1 MQGKQEAMKRGNN
14 EGSLP
19 KLNIAF
25 VHPDLGIGGAERL
38 VIDAAV
44 GLQQQGHE
52 VVIYTSHCDKN
63 HCFEEVKSGEIKVEV
78 FGDFLPTNL
87 AGKLFIMFANLR
99 QLYLTTKLMAK
110 GKIHHH
116 DLFIVDQLS
125 TCVPLLSAFGNRSR
139 VLFYCHFPDQLLA
152 QRTNLIK
159 SLYRIPFDLLEQL
172 TMNAA
177 DCIVVNSN
185 FTKSVYKRTFR
196 LFSQKPNVVH
206 PCVGLETEL
215 VQDKDF
221 ALYKKLFP
229 PSTRFYLSVNRYER
243 KKNIELA
250 IKSFA
255 LSTESKRS
263 NVKLVIAGGY
273 DDKVLENKEY
283 LKELQNIS
291 KNSNLPYFTLH
302 YAHWDQQLSDSS
314 ISGASD
320 AKVLF
325 LTSISSS
332 LKDQLLRE
340 TDLLLYTPSFE
351 HFGIVPLEAMKLGKP
366 VLAVNNGGPLE
377 TIVSLIPNTNEN
389 NSTGWLRPSD
399 PKEWA
404 DAIEESRDFI
414 KEVDNIFKNNGPER
428 VKKLFSRTAM
438 TNQFEKNIQDI
449 SWNTDKKSWLGY
461 IMFISSVLSVIFPA
475 ALLMGCNSLGFCVLN
490 ATLVILFHSV
500 PTLMCIVSAV
510 LLTRLFEVLI
520 QK

>member
-1 MQGKQEAMKRGNN
+1 MERGNN
-14 EGSLP
+14 GASLP

-44 GLQQQGHE
+44 GLQQQGHD
-52 VVIYTSHCDKN
+52 VIIYTSHCDKN

-78 FGDFLPTNL
+78 LGDFLPTNL
-87 AGKLFIMFANLR
+87 AGKLYIMFANMR
-99 QLYLTTKLMAK
+99 QLYLTTKLMAE
-110 GKIHHH
+110 GKIHKH

-125 TCVPLLSAFGNRSR
+125 TCVPLLSAFGKRSR

-152 QRTNLIK
+152 QRTTLVK
-159 SLYRIPFDLLEQL
+159 KLYRIPFDLLEQL

-206 PCVGLETEL
+206 PCVGLETER
-215 VQDKDF
+215 VQDGDL
-221 ALYKKLFP
+221 ALYRKLFP
-229 PSTRFYLSVNRYER
+229 QGTRFYLSVNRYER

-255 LSTESKRS
+255 LSTESKHG

-273 DDKVLENKEY
+273 DDKVLENKDY
-283 LKELQNIS
+283 LKDLQ
-291 KNSNLPYFTLH
+291 KLTQNLGLPCFTLH
-302 YAHWDQQLSDSS
+302 YSYWDQQLSD
-314 ISGASD
+314 AEPNAVN

-377 TIVSLIPNTNEN
+377 TIVSLIPNSNEHE
-389 NSTGWLRPSD
+389 STGWLRPSD

-404 DAIEESRDFI
+404 GAIEESRNFLG
-414 KEVDNIFKNNGPER
+414 VADNIFTVNGPKR
-428 VKKLFSRTAM
+428 VKGLFSRKAM
-438 TNQFEKNIQDI
+438 TDQFEKNIQNI
-449 SWNTDKKSWLGY
+449 PWTAGKKNWLGY
-461 IMFISSVLSVIFPA
+461 FMFISLTLSVTVPA
-475 ALLMGCNSLGFCVLN
+475 ALLIGCDSLGFGVLS
-490 ATLVILFHSV
+490 ASLAILFRSV
-500 PTLMCIVSAV
+500 PTLMCIISAFI
-510 LLTRLFEVLI
+510 LTRCI
-520 QK
+520 CI